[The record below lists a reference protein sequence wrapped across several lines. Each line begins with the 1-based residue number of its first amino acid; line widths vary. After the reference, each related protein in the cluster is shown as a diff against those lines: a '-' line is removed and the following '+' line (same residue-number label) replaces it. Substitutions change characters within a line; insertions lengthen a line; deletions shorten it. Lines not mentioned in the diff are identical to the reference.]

1 MTVRSTA
8 LALVCAF
15 GLHLAFPLTGWWW
28 LAPLAIAGLT
38 ASWSRL
44 EPRWAALVGF
54 ASGMVFFAFGFSWMG
69 ETAGALLGP
78 GAPILDLGPALIE
91 APAFAFAAWV
101 TSLAARRCDVRLAP
115 VAAAAAFTLAEVLR
129 STGVMGAPLEQIGV
143 AMIDSPLRPI
153 AAYLG
158 VYGITFATVLLGTT
172 LGWWLLDR
180 HDARR
185 TRTVLAAWLG
195 VAACAALAWA
205 MWPARH
211 YAPPARRVAA
221 VQGGIAQTLKMS
233 PEGLRV
239 AVERY
244 TTLTVSLAPRR
255 PTLVLWPETVI
266 TTELNAPRP
275 DTHDIAMRIA
285 KISRDLD
292 ATVYA
297 GSLARIR
304 PSGTANAIFVYDPHG
319 ERGSAATGASGV
331 YAKEQLVPFAEY
343 VPGPAWLRTLPYADQ
358 IGIYVPG
365 TNRVRTFDGATPL
378 ICWESLFGDIAHAR
392 LAENPSLLLIATDDA
407 WFGTTEFP
415 YEHAMAATVRA
426 VETGRWVLRAG
437 ATGISGIV
445 APDGTWTQRTQL
457 GGPAV
462 VVGDV
467 GAPAPGPYA
476 VLGPTPIGMALAL
489 VALMPFLRRG
499 PRRT

>member
-1 MTVRSTA
+1 MTARSTVV
-8 LALVCAF
+8 ALVCAF

-28 LAPLAIAGLT
+28 LAPFAIAGLI

-44 EPRWAALVGF
+44 EPRSAALVGF
-54 ASGMVFFAFGFSWMG
+54 ASGLVFFAFGFTWIG
-69 ETAGALLGP
+69 ETAGALLGRA
-78 GAPILDLGPALIE
+78 APVLDLGPALLE
-91 APAFAFAAWV
+91 APAFAFAAFV
-101 TSLAARRCDVRLAP
+101 TSQAARRCDVRFVP
-115 VAAAAAFTLAEVLR
+115 VAAAAAFTLAELVR
-129 STGVMGAPLEQIGV
+129 STGVMGGPLEQIGV

-158 VYGITFATVLLGTT
+158 VYGITFATALLGAT
-172 LGWWLLDR
+172 LGWWLLDA

-185 TRTVLAAWLG
+185 SRTVLAAWLG
-195 VAACAALAWA
+195 IAACAALAWA
-205 MWPARH
+205 LWPARG
-211 YAPPARRVAA
+211 YAPPTRRVAA
-221 VQGGIAQTLKMS
+221 VQGGITQTLKMS
-233 PEGLRV
+233 PDGLRV

-244 TTLTVSLAPRR
+244 TSLTATLAAQHPS
-255 PTLVLWPETVI
+255 LVLWPETVI

-275 DTHDIAMRIA
+275 ETHDIATRFA

-292 ATVYA
+292 ATLFVGA
-297 GSLARIR
+297 LARV
-304 PSGTANAIFVYDPHG
+304 PNGTANAIFVYDPHG
-319 ERGSAATGASGV
+319 ERGSPASGASAV

-343 VPGPAWLRTLPYADQ
+343 VPGPAWMRALPYADQ
-358 IGIYVPG
+358 IGIYTPG
-365 TNRVRTFDGATPL
+365 TNRIRTFAGATPL
-378 ICWESLFGDIAHAR
+378 ICWESLFGDIAHER

-415 YEHAMAATVRA
+415 YEHALAATVRA

-457 GGPAV
+457 GGAAV

-476 VLGPTPIGMALAL
+476 ALGPAPIGLALAL
-489 VALMPFLRRG
+489 GVLLPFLRASG
-499 PRRT
+499 RRP